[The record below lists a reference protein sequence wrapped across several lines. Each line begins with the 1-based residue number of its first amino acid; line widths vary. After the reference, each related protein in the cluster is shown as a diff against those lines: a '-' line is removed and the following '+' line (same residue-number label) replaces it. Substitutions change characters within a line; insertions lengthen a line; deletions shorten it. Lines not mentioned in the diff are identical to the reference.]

1 MQAISLTSTGAR
13 IPIWLRTAAAL
24 GVLWNLYGVF
34 QFAGSFTQTSNSLMT
49 AGMTASQAAVYLS
62 LPAWISVVFA
72 IGVFGGLVASI
83 ALAARRHVAV
93 PIFAVSLVGYVL
105 LFLGDAW
112 YGVFASIP
120 EQLVVLGVVVLIAA
134 ALLQTSWLARKRGLL
149 R

>member
-34 QFAGSFTQTSNSLMT
+34 QFAGSFTQTRNSLMA
-49 AGMTASQAAVYLS
+49 AGMTASQAEVYLA

-72 IGVFGGLVASI
+72 VGVFGGLLASL
-83 ALAARRHVAV
+83 ALAARQQAAV
-93 PIFAVSLVGYVL
+93 TIFAVSFVGYVL
-105 LFLGDAW
+105 LFVGDAW

-120 EQLVVLGVVVLIAA
+120 EQLAVLAVVVLIAA
-134 ALLQTSWLARKRGLL
+134 ALLRASWLACKRGIL